1 MSIKTNLEL
10 PCWLGIDLHKDFL
23 QLALIDRKGN
33 LEVFSFSGSFNHL
46 DKLLARLEVS
56 AIAIDSPSQP
66 AKGYTKN
73 PELRVRLGLK
83 PGQWQDLR
91 ICEYLLGLGGYY
103 WTRSR
108 KALCPEWMQ
117 VGFALY
123 KFLQKR
129 GYILASSQQKG
140 NLIEVFPG
148 YAYKFLSCPQKLEK
162 KTSGLGK
169 KQREHILKRFIK
181 IPLIPLSPHS
191 LDAILSSL
199 IARFYQTGEY
209 PCYWLGEA
217 EEGQILFPGR
227 ILPPKAEHLPEDL
240 KQRWVVW
247 VKG

>member
-23 QLALIDRKGN
+23 QLALIDRKEN

-66 AKGYTKN
+66 SKGYTKN

-108 KALCPEWMQ
+108 KAICPEWMQ

-148 YAYKFLSCPQKLEK
+148 YAYKFLSCPQKLGK

-169 KQREHILKRFIK
+169 KQREQILKRFIK